1 MLIVLGQRKGVCT
14 YARDAQSTFSAKIL
28 RHAQTVNFSIPNCDS
43 KIISYIM
50 EDKILN
56 YLNFPIDFI
65 LQRMVS

>member
-1 MLIVLGQRKGVCT
+1 MLGQRKGVYT
-14 YARDAQSTFSAKIL
+14 YARNAQSTCSAKIL

-56 YLNFPIDFI
+56 YLNCHSDFI
-65 LQRMVS
+65 LQKTVS